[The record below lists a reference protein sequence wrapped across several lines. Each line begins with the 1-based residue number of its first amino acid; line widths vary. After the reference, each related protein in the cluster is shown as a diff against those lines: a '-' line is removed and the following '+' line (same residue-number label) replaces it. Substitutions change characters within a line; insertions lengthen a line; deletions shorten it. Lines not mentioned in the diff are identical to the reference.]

1 MKRLNF
7 FIIAFVCFLLMPGLL
22 ANSGMGKNLRKKN
35 KLTILTYNVH
45 LCVGVDNI
53 TDYQR
58 VADIINRINPQ
69 VVALQELDS
78 ATHRSDG
85 YITLNELATR
95 TNMYPVYGPYFEYEG
110 GKYGIGILSKE
121 KPVKWE
127 SIPIPGRIEN
137 RLLIVE
143 LEDYILCCTHLSGIQ
158 EAKLKSVEILNGLF
172 EESSKP
178 VFFAG
183 DLNSVPGS
191 EVINNIERRWIM
203 LNNPSVPTSPS
214 YNPQKCIDYIFALI
228 DSSHTFRINHNIVEK
243 EPVASDH
250 CPVWV
255 EVVITK
261 KK

>member
-1 MKRLNF
+1 LKRLNF
-7 FIIAFVCFLLMPGLL
+7 FIIALMWFLLVPALL
-22 ANSGMGKNLRKKN
+22 ANNGMGKNLRKKN

-45 LCVGVDNI
+45 LCVGVDSK

-58 VADIINRINPQ
+58 VADVINRINPQ

-78 ATHRSDG
+78 ATQRSDG
-85 YITLNELATR
+85 YVTLNELATR

-121 KPVKWE
+121 KPVKWQ
-127 SIPIPGRIEN
+127 SIPIPGRREN

-158 EAKLKSVEILNGLF
+158 DAKLKSVEILNDLL

-191 EVINNIERRWIM
+191 EVINNIEARWIM
-203 LNNPSVPTSPS
+203 LNNPSLPTFPS
-214 YNPQKCIDYIFALI
+214 NNPQKCIDYIFALK
-228 DSSHTFRINHNIVEK
+228 DNSYTFKINHNIVEK

-255 EVVITK
+255 EVVITEK
-261 KK
+261 E